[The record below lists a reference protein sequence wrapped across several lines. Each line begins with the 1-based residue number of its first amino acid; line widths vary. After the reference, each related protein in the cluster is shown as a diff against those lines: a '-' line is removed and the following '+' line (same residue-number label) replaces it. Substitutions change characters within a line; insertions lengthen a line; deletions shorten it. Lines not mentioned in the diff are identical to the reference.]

1 MGSNREVKEFPSV
14 MVKGSP
20 KMTDLLKARVGE
32 QTWRTEI
39 SWGVSQ
45 KNILN
50 QKIDILQHT

>member
-20 KMTDLLKARVGE
+20 KMTDLLNARVGE

-39 SWGVSQ
+39 SWGMSQ

-50 QKIDILQHT
+50 